1 MSNKSSVTVRQESHR
16 IHWQHWAGKGESK
29 RELITTSA
37 ALRLSDAATTR
48 DVTKV
53 LVQSLSLTSG
63 NTTDALVLVGTIFH
77 HAPIVFEHEQPY
89 EASNRNKKEP
99 IHIVRTLRAD
109 ENPLQVRDEML
120 AFLKQRDQSQEVV
133 PSNQSSVI
141 APKLQWFFVPSD
153 PLSNIPNSLALDGYC
168 TDMGGND
175 DNSKDDDDSDAETDE
190 DQKEVEDDVGM
201 PWRTQLPPPSS
212 ISTARY
218 KTQIRRC
225 QQLAHYRCTLD
236 HHCVSGYL
244 LKQSKYDA
252 HVWKRVHCVLTE
264 DYLWYITR
272 LKKTMATHSRIRL
285 TGALLLDK
293 YLPLEQIPHALEV
306 VSENGISHI
315 FRASSRNL
323 QLRWIQCLA
332 DRIVQCHENNKLG
345 HAELICQD
353 EAKARNVRS
362 TLKYCCNNQE
372 LLRWALEVS
381 EYKEASRHI
390 ITRMSNDR
398 NGPRTTVPLTSS
410 LSSPS
415 SSYSAQAQ
423 VDSVV
428 RDIVI
433 SAWDMASLLLA
444 KVTSFSIG
452 KGRNVETLCRHI
464 DYVLTGRFRT
474 LQDSATAS
482 NQDRSRDVPP
492 VDLFDNLLAELLK
505 RNGVE
510 SMQVL

>member
-1 MSNKSSVTVRQESHR
+1 MNNKSVRQESHR
-16 IHWQHWAGKGESK
+16 IHWQHWTGKGESK

-53 LVQSLSLTSG
+53 LVQSLSLTSDP
-63 NTTDALVLVGTIFH
+63 TKDALVLVGTVFH
-77 HAPIVFEHEQPY
+77 HAPVVFEHEQPY
-89 EASNRNKKEP
+89 EASKRTKNEP
-99 IHIVRTLRAD
+99 MHIVRTLRAD

-120 AFLKQRDQSQEVV
+120 GYLKQKEESQEIV
-133 PSNQSSVI
+133 SSEQSSVI

-153 PLSNIPNSLALDGYC
+153 PLSNILSSLALDGYC
-168 TDMGGND
+168 TDMCDND
-175 DNSKDDDDSDAETDE
+175 DNSNDDSDTDIDE
-190 DQKEVEDDVGM
+190 DKEEETVGM
-201 PWRTQLPPPSS
+201 PWRAQLSPPSS
-212 ISTARY
+212 KSSARHE
-218 KTQIRRC
+218 TQIRRC

-244 LKQSKYDA
+244 LKQSKFDS

-264 DYLWYITR
+264 DYLWYVTR
-272 LKKTMATHSRIRL
+272 LKMTTANHSRIRL

-293 YLPLEQIPHALEV
+293 YSTLQRIPHALEV

-362 TLKYCCNNQE
+362 TLHFCCNNQD
-372 LLRWALEVS
+372 LVRWALEVS
-381 EYKEASRHI
+381 EYKEACRHI

-398 NGPRTTVPLTSS
+398 NGQRMIVPLSSS

-423 VDSVV
+423 VDSVA
-428 RDIVI
+428 REIVI

-452 KGRNVETLCRHI
+452 KGKNVETLCRHI

-474 LQDSATAS
+474 LQDSSTVS
-482 NQDRSRDVPP
+482 TQDRPRDVPP
-492 VDLFDNLLAELLK
+492 VDLFDNLLVELQK
-505 RNGVE
+505 HNCVPMME
-510 SMQVL
+510 AI